1 MAKKQK
7 GSPKAIRVMGCDM
20 GTKNFG
26 VTVIKAA
33 IVDGV
38 FKFKIEGTA
47 MMGQMIKDI
56 TNIQREAEA
65 FKKEFARLPEVNYL
79 AAERYQTRPG
89 GRGKRAGG
97 GSTVES
103 ISMMLG
109 IMLCERAHTPITY
122 YTAATWKNAFNRTA
136 ADLKEMYEDTKNV
149 KEFAIHQLDS
159 TLIAIYHACK
169 ILGVPPYPFITSYK
183 HEKLLVDRLLAAP
196 NLFATEKL

>member
-1 MAKKQK
+1 M
-7 GSPKAIRVMGCDM
+7 ITVMGCDM

-38 FKFKIEGTA
+38 FKFKIVGTCMMNA
-47 MMGQMIKDI
+47 MIRDI
-56 TNIQREAEA
+56 TKIQAESNA
-65 FKKEFARLPEVNYL
+65 FRAEFAKLPKVDYL
-79 AAERYQTRPG
+79 AAERFQMRPG
-89 GRGKRAGG
+89 GRGSRAGA

-109 IMLCERAHTPITY
+109 IILCDREETPITY

-136 ADLKEMYEDTKNV
+136 ADLKEMYEDTKHE
-149 KEFAIHQLDS
+149 KSFAIHQIDS

-169 ILGVPPYPFITSYK
+169 ILGCPPFPFITSYK
-183 HEKLLVDRLLAAP
+183 HEKLFIERLLAAP
-196 NLFATEKL
+196 NLLK